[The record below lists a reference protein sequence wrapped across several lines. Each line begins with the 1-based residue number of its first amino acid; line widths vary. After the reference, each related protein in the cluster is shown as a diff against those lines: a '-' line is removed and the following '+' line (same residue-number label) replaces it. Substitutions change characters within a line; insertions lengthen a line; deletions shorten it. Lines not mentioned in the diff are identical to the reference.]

1 MRQRYRQ
8 WSPASTVCARDTAKA
23 TRLSSGIGIS
33 LPATFCSATG
43 VSFSLS
49 VRAAVGRTV
58 FHYSL
63 PKSNAGD
70 CEDRFARPSDI
81 GAGIGR
87 FSHRKRQHRRL
98 EGGVH
103 KEGHGAILRPP
114 SSFLVQTNTSGSGEV
129 RAVACPMLISF
140 IAKIFLSC
148 NMQTAFRQIRID
160 FCRYI
165 YYTKNKFRVK
175 YAEISYTV

>member
-1 MRQRYRQ
+1 LPVLRILA
-8 WSPASTVCARDTAKA
+8 PELAAFPIANASIGGSKEAYIKKDT
-23 TRLSSGIGIS
+23 
-33 LPATFCSATG
+33 
-43 VSFSLS
+43 
-49 VRAAVGRTV
+49 
-58 FHYSL
+58 
-63 PKSNAGD
+63 
-70 CEDRFARPSDI
+70 
-81 GAGIGR
+81 
-87 FSHRKRQHRRL
+87 
-98 EGGVH
+98 
-103 KEGHGAILRPP
+103 GAILRPP